1 MVTADLLR
9 KIRQIEIKSKGLS
22 TQVFSG
28 EYHSAFK
35 GKGMSFAQV
44 REYQPGDDIRAI
56 DWNVTARFNH
66 TFVKIYEEE
75 RELSVVLMVDVS
87 GSQFFGSGEHLKRDI
102 VTELCA
108 TIAFSTITNNDKI
121 GVIFFTDR
129 IEKFIP
135 PKKGKSH
142 VLFIIR
148 TLLDFKPEGNGT
160 NLAVALEYLNRVVK
174 KRSTVFLVSDFVS
187 PAYRDAL
194 MVTRKK
200 HDLVA
205 LHLSDPREKELP
217 NIGMVQMAE
226 QETGTLR
233 WIDTSSSEVRKAH
246 SRIALERQ
254 KQTEQLFQ
262 HAGVDVAWLTTE
274 EPYTRPL
281 MQLFRK
287 RGAKG

>member
-44 REYQPGDDIRAI
+44 REYQPGDDIRTI

-87 GSQFFGSGEHLKRDI
+87 GSQFFGSGNQLKRDV

-108 TIAFSTITNNDKI
+108 TLAFSTITNNDKV

-148 TLLDFKPEGNGT
+148 TLLDFKPEGSGT
-160 NLAVALEYLNRVVK
+160 NLSAALEYLNRVVK

-187 PAYRDAL
+187 PTFRDAL

-217 NIGMVQMAE
+217 NVGLVQMVE
-226 QETGTLR
+226 KETGNLR
-233 WIDTSSSEVRKAH
+233 WIDTASTEVRKAYK
-246 SRIALERQ
+246 REALERRR
-254 KQTEQLFQ
+254 QTELLFQ
-262 HAGVDVAWLTTE
+262 QAGLDAAWLSTQ

-287 RGAKG
+287 RGSK

>member
-35 GKGMSFAQV
+35 GKGMSFSQV

-87 GSQFFGSGEHLKRDI
+87 GSQFFGSGEQLKRDVI
-102 VTELCA
+102 TELCA
-108 TIAFSTITNNDKI
+108 TLAFSTITNNDKV

-142 VLFIIR
+142 VLLIIR
-148 TLLDFKPEGNGT
+148 TLLDFKPEGRGT
-160 NLAVALEYLNRVVK
+160 NLAAALEYLNRVVK

-187 PAYRDAL
+187 PTYRDAL
-194 MVTRKK
+194 MVTRRK

-217 NIGMVQMAE
+217 NIGLVQMLE

-233 WIDTSSSEVRKAH
+233 WIDTSSSEVRLVYRREAM
-246 SRIALERQ
+246 ERRR
-254 KQTEQLFQ
+254 QTELLFQ
-262 HAGVDVAWLTTE
+262 QAGLDAAWLSTQ

-287 RGAKG
+287 RGAK

>member
-35 GKGMSFAQV
+35 GKGMSFSQV

-87 GSQFFGSGEHLKRDI
+87 GSQFFGSGEQLKRDVI
-102 VTELCA
+102 TELCA
-108 TIAFSTITNNDKI
+108 TLAFSTTTNNDKV

-129 IEKFIP
+129 IERFIP

-148 TLLDFKPEGNGT
+148 TLLDFKPEGSGT

-187 PAYRDAL
+187 PGYRDAL
-194 MVTRKK
+194 MVTRRK

-217 NIGMVQMAE
+217 NIGLVQMVE

-233 WIDTSSSEVRKAH
+233 WIDTSSSDVRLAY
-246 SRIALERQ
+246 RREAMERRR
-254 KQTEQLFQ
+254 QTELLFQ
-262 HAGVDVAWLTTE
+262 QAGLDAAWLTTQ

-287 RGAKG
+287 RGAK